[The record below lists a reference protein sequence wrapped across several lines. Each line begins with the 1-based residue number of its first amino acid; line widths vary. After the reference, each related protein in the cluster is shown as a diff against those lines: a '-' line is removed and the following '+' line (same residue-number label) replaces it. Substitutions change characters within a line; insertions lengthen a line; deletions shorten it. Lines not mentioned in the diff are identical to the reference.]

1 MKELGTRPSVYFLP
15 ANRDRVPLT
24 PQERAREPGDEI
36 TYVTAD
42 VAKRDR
48 LEGERLAL
56 IGFLHVGV

>member
-1 MKELGTRPSVYFLP
+1 MNERGPRPSVSFLG
-15 ANRDRVPLT
+15 AGRDEAPL
-24 PQERAREPGDEI
+24 PLQERAREPGDEV

-48 LEGERLAL
+48 LESERLAL